1 MLRDSG
7 WGVLG
12 IARGRH
18 DRGQGKRQGR
28 KYGRIEGDKVKA
40 GDGGGS
46 RSRRRTDGHK
56 KDWRVWC
63 GSGAAGI
70 RVILTLGTESE
81 LVLRFE
87 IRTE

>member
-46 RSRRRTDGHK
+46 RSRGENGKKRT
-56 KDWRVWC
+56 RVPFY
-63 GSGAAGI
+63 
-70 RVILTLGTESE
+70 REILGERMKNRGL
-81 LVLRFE
+81 
-87 IRTE
+87 